1 MFSDTPV
8 RICTAEDVGFIIFKM
23 TFLVKGLPS
32 FHLSLLSP
40 KEDSTN

>member
-23 TFLVKGLPS
+23 TFLVKGVAILPFIFTFS
-32 FHLSLLSP
+32 
-40 KEDSTN
+40 KRG